1 MFLGVAGIIYYSWL
15 LIVLFIA
22 FILGYEGNKAIS
34 IPGIVVGII
43 FLLLAV
49 YTWSFSYLQ
58 KGGDKILLKLPY
70 RSKVKINQMTLLSSW
85 RNFQVYQLK
94 SDYQSYSVLMMSR
107 KKNKQSMKS
116 DIEIA
121 QETKELP
128 INEIAAKVGLKEED
142 LEPYGHDKAKITW
155 QAINRTR
162 ASKKLGKLV
171 LVTSISPTPAGE
183 GKSTITIGLGDAI
196 HNQLHQNTMIALR
209 EPSMGPVFGL
219 KGGATGG
226 GKAQI
231 IPMEDINLHFTGDMH
246 ALTAAIDTLAALVDN
261 YIYQDNSLN
270 LDPDRI
276 LLKRGL
282 DVNDRALRKITV
294 GQGSKFNGVEHQA
307 SFAITVANEL
317 MAILCLATD
326 INDLK
331 SRIGDMLVGYT
342 KDDEPVYV
350 KQLGFQGAIAA
361 LLSNA
366 LKPNLVQTL
375 EHTPALVHGGP
386 FANIAHGANSVIAT
400 NLALHLSDYVLTE
413 AGFGSDLGGQKFM
426 DFVSRHLDKTPDAAV
441 VVATVRALKYQAL
454 GSTDHLNEENLDALK
469 EGFKNLER
477 HMNNM
482 RSYNVPVIVLINRF
496 ASDTE
501 QELALLKQL
510 IEEQAV
516 QAQVVTYHGEG
527 SKGGIKAAQAVINL
541 ANSNAAN
548 LTPTYADN
556 DDVKDKIE
564 KVATK
569 IYHAAGVEYSE
580 KAEKQ
585 IEELRKLDKANLPVI
600 IAKTQYSFTDN
611 KNELGAPTDF
621 KLHVKGISLKNGA
634 RFIVVTTGHVLD
646 MPGLPKHPA
655 ALDIDVDNNGKISG
669 LF

>member
-1 MFLGVAGIIYYSWL
+1 
-15 LIVLFIA
+15 
-22 FILGYEGNKAIS
+22 
-34 IPGIVVGII
+34 
-43 FLLLAV
+43 
-49 YTWSFSYLQ
+49 
-58 KGGDKILLKLPY
+58 
-70 RSKVKINQMTLLSSW
+70 
-85 RNFQVYQLK
+85 
-94 SDYQSYSVLMMSR
+94 
-107 KKNKQSMKS
+107 MKS

-121 QETKELP
+121 QETKALP
-128 INEIAAKVGLKEED
+128 IDEIAAEVNLKKND
-142 LEPYGHDKAKITW
+142 LEPYGYDKAKINW
-155 QAINRTR
+155 QAINTVRQN
-162 ASKKLGKLV
+162 KHLGKLI

-196 HNQLHQNTMIALR
+196 KNQLHKNTMIALR

-226 GKAQI
+226 GMAQI

-270 LDPDRI
+270 IDPDRI

-294 GQGSKFNGVEHQA
+294 GEGSKFNGVEHQS

-317 MAILCLATD
+317 MAILCLAND

-331 SRIGDMLVGYT
+331 ARIGDMLVGYT
-342 KDDEPVYV
+342 KDDQPVYV
-350 KQLGFQGAIAA
+350 KQLGFEGAIAA

-375 EHTPALVHGGP
+375 EHTPTLVHGGP

-400 NLALHLSDYVLTE
+400 NLAMHLSDYVLTE

-426 DFVSRHLDKTPDAAV
+426 DFVSKHLDKTPDATV

-454 GSTDHLNEENLDALK
+454 GSTDHLDEENLDALK

-482 RSYNVPVIVLINRF
+482 RAYNVPVIVLINRF
-496 ASDTE
+496 ATDTDK
-501 QELALLKQL
+501 ELDLLKQL
-510 IEEQAV
+510 VEEQGIKAE
-516 QAQVVTYHGEG
+516 VVNYHDIG
-527 SKGGIKAAQAVINL
+527 SKGGIKAAQEVVAL
-541 ANSNAAN
+541 ADSGEAN
-548 LTPTYADN
+548 LTPTYDDN
-556 DDVKDKIE
+556 DDVKTKIE

-569 IYHAAGVEYSE
+569 IYHAAGVEYTE

-585 IEELRKLDKANLPVI
+585 IQALHELGKEKLPVI
-600 IAKTQYSFTDN
+600 IAKTQYSFSDD
-611 KNELGAPTDF
+611 KKQLGVPTDF
-621 KLHVKGISLKNGA
+621 KLHVKGVSLKNGA

>member
-1 MFLGVAGIIYYSWL
+1 
-15 LIVLFIA
+15 
-22 FILGYEGNKAIS
+22 
-34 IPGIVVGII
+34 
-43 FLLLAV
+43 
-49 YTWSFSYLQ
+49 
-58 KGGDKILLKLPY
+58 
-70 RSKVKINQMTLLSSW
+70 
-85 RNFQVYQLK
+85 
-94 SDYQSYSVLMMSR
+94 
-107 KKNKQSMKS
+107 MKS

-128 INEIAAKVGLKEED
+128 INEIAAEVDLKKED
-142 LEPYGHDKAKITW
+142 LEPYGYDKAKISW
-155 QAINRTR
+155 QAINRIR
-162 ASKKLGKLV
+162 QNKHFGKLI

-196 HNQLHQNTMIALR
+196 KNQLHKNTMIALR

-226 GKAQI
+226 GMAQI

-270 LDPDRI
+270 IDPDRI

-294 GQGSKFNGVEHQA
+294 GEGSKFNGIEHQS

-317 MAILCLATD
+317 MAILCLANNID
-326 INDLK
+326 DLK
-331 SRIGDMLVGYT
+331 TRIGDMLVGYT
-342 KDDEPVYV
+342 KDDQPVYV

-400 NLALHLSDYVLTE
+400 NLAMHLSDYVLTE

-426 DFVSRHLDKTPDAAV
+426 DFVSKHLDKKPDAAV
-441 VVATVRALKYQAL
+441 VVATVRALKYQVL
-454 GSTDHLNEENLDALK
+454 GSTDHLDEENLDALK

-482 RSYNVPVIVLINRF
+482 RSYNVPVIVLINHF
-496 ASDTE
+496 DSDTE
-501 QELALLKQL
+501 NELNFLKELVEKQG
-510 IEEQAV
+510 IKAE
-516 QAQVVTYHGEG
+516 VVNYHDAG
-527 SKGGIKAAQAVINL
+527 SKGGVKAAEEVVAL
-541 ANSNAAN
+541 ADSGKAD
-548 LTPTYADN
+548 LTPTYNAD
-556 DDVKDKIE
+556 DDIKTKIE

-569 IYHAAGVEYSE
+569 IYHAAGVEYTE

-585 IEELRKLDKANLPVI
+585 IQTLHKLDKDKLPVI
-600 IAKTQYSFTDN
+600 IAKTQYSFSDD
-611 KNELGAPTDF
+611 KKKLGAPTDF
-621 KLHVKGISLKNGA
+621 NLHVKGVSLKNGA

>member
-1 MFLGVAGIIYYSWL
+1 
-15 LIVLFIA
+15 
-22 FILGYEGNKAIS
+22 
-34 IPGIVVGII
+34 
-43 FLLLAV
+43 
-49 YTWSFSYLQ
+49 
-58 KGGDKILLKLPY
+58 
-70 RSKVKINQMTLLSSW
+70 
-85 RNFQVYQLK
+85 
-94 SDYQSYSVLMMSR
+94 
-107 KKNKQSMKS
+107 
-116 DIEIA
+116 
-121 QETKELP
+121 
-128 INEIAAKVGLKEED
+128 
-142 LEPYGHDKAKITW
+142 
-155 QAINRTR
+155 
-162 ASKKLGKLV
+162 
-171 LVTSISPTPAGE
+171 
-183 GKSTITIGLGDAI
+183 
-196 HNQLHQNTMIALR
+196 MIALR

-231 IPMEDINLHFTGDMH
+231 IPMEDINLHFIGDMH

-556 DDVKDKIE
+556 DDVKDKIK